1 MAGYATEYSVN
12 RHLDSGETVV
22 RYQWGDAF
30 NQVQYNVKEI
40 QKSGEKIA
48 FDISKPGL
56 SGNITQTVINNAR

>member
-1 MAGYATEYSVN
+1 
-12 RHLDSGETVV
+12 LDSGETVV

-40 QKSGEKIA
+40 QQSGQA
-48 FDISKPGL
+48 VNFDISKPGL